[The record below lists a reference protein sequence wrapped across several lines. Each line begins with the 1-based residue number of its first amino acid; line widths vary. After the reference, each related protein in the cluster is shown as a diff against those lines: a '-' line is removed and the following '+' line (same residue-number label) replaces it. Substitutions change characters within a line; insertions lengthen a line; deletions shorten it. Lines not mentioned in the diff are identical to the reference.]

1 MERIDDLQ
9 YKGLKLIQDDELFCF
24 GCDAVELANFV
35 KGSNADACDLGC
47 GNGIIATL
55 IAAKRGMRVTGVEI
69 QPESASLAE
78 RNARLNSLAD
88 RIEIVCAVR
97 SDFMRVAP
105 AFKRRQILYGGA
117 EPTPRRN
124 IEFVYARQTHP
135 ESVTDSPSVRRQAA
149 ASVSAGM

>member
-88 RIEIVCAVR
+88 RIEIVCAR
-97 SDFMRVAP
+97 MQDFA
-105 AFKRRQILYGGA
+105 AQCRQIQS
-117 EPTPRRN
+117 R
-124 IEFVYARQTHP
+124 
-135 ESVTDSPSVRRQAA
+135 SRQAA
-149 ASVSAGM
+149 VQKAGQRFQAGKPRRRRRASRT